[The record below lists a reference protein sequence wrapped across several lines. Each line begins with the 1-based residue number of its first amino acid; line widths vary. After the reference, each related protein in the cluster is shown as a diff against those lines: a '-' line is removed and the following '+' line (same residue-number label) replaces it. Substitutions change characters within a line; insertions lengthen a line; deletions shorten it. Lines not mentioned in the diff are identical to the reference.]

1 MRFVFLLMTFLV
13 LSQSAFAE
21 EKTVSCSDKLLE
33 NNFHSVNIIK
43 AMADYK
49 AAMEAGYKGCSSI
62 HGDKFE
68 GSDDLRKFW
77 QEKTDDEMTLAIDIF
92 NYILVTEGVSED
104 TTEQCVEDASDK
116 VLKFAENQYK
126 KSYDRRYKMLT
137 DDSVDLDFKTNDS
150 CRWVVNSLEKYQD
163 MYEKQP
169 AMRNILFRV
178 ATGYSWLSKG
188 ADRQQKKA
196 FKQFEKARKELAKLE
211 AEAAQSQ

>member
-1 MRFVFLLMTFLV
+1 M
-13 LSQSAFAE
+13 QPAFAE
-21 EKTVSCSDKLLE
+21 DKKQSCADDLLE
-33 NNFHSVNIIK
+33 RHFYSVNIIK

-62 HGDKFE
+62 HGDEFE
-68 GSDDLRKFW
+68 GSDELRKYW
-77 QEKTDDEMTLAIDIF
+77 QDKTDDEMTLAVEIF
-92 NYILVTEGVSED
+92 NYIIATEDVTED
-104 TTEQCVEDASDK
+104 TTEQCVDDASDK

-137 DDSVDLDFKTNDS
+137 DDSVDLDYKTNDS
-150 CRWVVNSLEKYQD
+150 CRWVIDSLEKYKD

-188 ADRQQKKA
+188 ADRKQKKA
-196 FKQFEKARKELAKLE
+196 FKQFDQARKALAKQAE
-211 AEAAQSQ
+211 AEQP